1 MRPPAGHA
9 GTVPDTDGQAAENRG
24 LAVVAD
30 GPDRPLAAPECQS
43 VSALVADA
51 IAALDRGDVAEAQA
65 LLRDVAARLA
75 LSGG

>member
-9 GTVPDTDGQAAENRG
+9 GTAPDSDGQAAENRG
-24 LAVVAD
+24 LAAVAD
-30 GPDRPLAAPECQS
+30 GPTARSGPECQS

-75 LSGG
+75 LPGG